1 MSAKKDRDQTEKQ
14 RDYFNRVKSYIV
26 LEYSKEIEEKMC
38 SPKYL
43 NISFS
48 YSNNCLSL
56 NRTIQFTAN
65 EIARF
70 LNKTN

>member
-1 MSAKKDRDQTEKQ
+1 MTMKKDKNKIQKEKE
-14 RDYFNRVKSYIV
+14 YFNRVKQYIV
-26 LEYSKEIEEKMC
+26 LEYSKELQEKMC

-48 YSNNCLSL
+48 YSNNCFSL
-56 NRTIQFTAN
+56 NRPVQFTAN